1 MTDLDRRCGRIR
13 RDELPHSIAFEQ
25 TAQEKI
31 AVEKAENL
39 LARSGDVIAQQEQ
52 MIAGMNTFVTES
64 MSDDA
69 KKKLAAD
76 GEVMNGHES
85 KILRDDDANLRARRA
100 VKRRL
105 RGSNE
110 EASKAWR
117 RRSAELP

>member
-64 MSDDA
+64 MSGEA
-69 KKKLAAD
+69 KKKLGAD
-76 GEVMNGHES
+76 GVAPSLRRIAVMAPRSTKFEPGAMTTGAPSDEGGS
-85 KILRDDDANLRARRA
+85 RR
-100 VKRRL
+100 VSPRL
-105 RGSNE
+105 CQMR
-110 EASKAWR
+110 
-117 RRSAELP
+117 P